1 MTHCKQNC
9 KRMLHYKYAYTL
21 RGHHQDVSWLPCLV
35 FSYNIRA
42 DLLPQV
48 RCVASTHS
56 GGLVSASRDCSA
68 RLWTG
73 SEGKVDQSGC
83 LELIGHEKFCVSCC
97 AIPPC
102 ARFPAGA
109 VASGSM
115 DSSIVIWDN
124 AEPAITLLGHTEQV
138 PLCCLPSEWFIPA
151 LIPWRSG

>member
-1 MTHCKQNC
+1 MRGIN
-9 KRMLHYKYAYTL
+9 TL
-21 RGHHQDVSWLPCLV
+21 RGPGE
-35 FSYNIRA
+35 R
-42 DLLPQV
+42 P
-48 RCVASTHS
+48 
-56 GGLVSASRDCSA
+56 RDCTA

-138 PLCCLPSEWFIPA
+138 PLCCLLLNGLVQRSFLLFRLTAFLLQYWMA
-151 LIPWRSG
+151 LLCW